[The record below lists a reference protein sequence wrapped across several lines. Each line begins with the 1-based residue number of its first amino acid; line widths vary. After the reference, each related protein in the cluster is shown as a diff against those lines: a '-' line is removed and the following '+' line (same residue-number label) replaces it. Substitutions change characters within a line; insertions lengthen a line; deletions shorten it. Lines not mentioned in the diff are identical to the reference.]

1 MKQRTGTIVTLGVAS
16 VFALAIGLPTVWA
29 NEPGYGKEGHGGGGH
44 SSMGGYG
51 AGMKHSG
58 TGHLIRHLLEREQ
71 EIGLTAEQVTK
82 LKEMQL
88 NLDKT
93 RIRTEADI
101 QVAEREVKALTENEK
116 SDLGA
121 VEAKVKQSHDLQV
134 GLRMVSIKAKR
145 DVLAVLTPEQRA
157 KEKTEHEKAMQQ
169 HKDSGKGSGNPHGS
183 AMKGNPHMGG
193 SSAHPTTP
201 SGM

>member
-1 MKQRTGTIVTLGVAS
+1 MKQRTTAIVTLGVAS
-16 VFALAIGLPTVWA
+16 VFALTAGTSMVWA
-29 NEPGYGKEGHGGGGH
+29 NDPGYGRGGHGGGAP

-51 AGMKHSG
+51 GMKHGG
-58 TGHLIRHLLEREQ
+58 TGQLIRHLLQREQ
-71 EIGLTAEQVTK
+71 EIGLTADQVTK

-121 VEAKVKQSHDLQV
+121 VEAKVRQSHDLQV
-134 GLRMVSIKAKR
+134 GLRMASIKAKR
-145 DVLAVLTPEQRA
+145 EVLAVLTPEQRA
-157 KEKTEHEKAMQQ
+157 KEKTEHEKVMQQ
-169 HKDSGKGSGNPHGS
+169 HMDGSKGYGNPHGG
-183 AMKGNPHMGG
+183 AMRSNPHMGG
-193 SSAHPTTP
+193 NPAHPTAP
-201 SGM
+201 PGM